1 MTQSIQ
7 PPSTEVID
15 TAEKFAFQA
24 GSATRSALPGD
35 SNTTRTRPA
44 VRPGTPQ
51 WTSLLERIAEGAADR
66 ERTRTP
72 PHDVIGWLREAG
84 VGRLRL
90 PVEDGGAGLSVPEL
104 FAALIDLAE
113 ADSSVPHIL
122 RTHFWFTEQH
132 LQSRHDPAFRARLK
146 LATDDKFVGNGFSEQ
161 SKQPVGLFF
170 DTAFTVEGD
179 GYRLNGKKYYSTGSI
194 YSDYT
199 QIWAAAP
206 GGRIAGAVIP
216 VDREGVS
223 ILDDWD
229 GFGQRLTGTGTTL
242 LDNVRVEA
250 DEFFDLGEP
259 EGEPV
264 PGYQGAFLQL
274 FLQAVTAGIL
284 RSVRNDAVALL
295 QRRARNYSHGGAHGP
310 TQDRQVLQVVGEISA
325 DVFAAEA
332 IVLRAAEAIQN
343 AVDSVVDGV
352 PTAEAAGAA
361 QLAAAQAKVAID
373 RFSSTTAA
381 KLFDVGGTSATQSV
395 HNLDRH
401 WRNIRT
407 ISTHNPTFLKA
418 SAVGDHLVSGVGFP
432 ANAYF

>member
-1 MTQSIQ
+1 MTN
-7 PPSTEVID
+7 
-15 TAEKFAFQA
+15 TADQ
-24 GSATRSALPGD
+24 
-35 SNTTRTRPA
+35 RT
-44 VRPGTPQ
+44 VRPGTAE
-51 WTSLLERIAEGAADR
+51 WTALLARIAEGAVER
-66 ERTRTP
+66 ERDRTA
-72 PHDVIGWLREAG
+72 PHQIIGWLKEAG

-90 PVEDGGAGLSVPEL
+90 PVEDGGAGLTIPEL
-104 FAALIDLAE
+104 FAAVIDLAE

-122 RTHFWFTEQH
+122 RTHFWFVEQH
-132 LQSRHDPAFRARLK
+132 LQAGNDPAFRARLA
-146 LATDDKFVGNGFSEQ
+146 LAADDKIVGNGFSEQ
-161 SKQPVGLFF
+161 SRKPVGLHF
-170 DTAFTVEGD
+170 DTAFTPDGD
-179 GYRLNGKKYYSTGSI
+179 GYRLNGTKFYSTGSI

-206 GGRIAGAVIP
+206 DGRIAGAVIP
-216 VDREGVS
+216 VDRAGVS

-229 GFGQRLTGTGTTL
+229 GFGQRLTGTGTTQ
-242 LDNVRVEA
+242 LDDVRVEA

-295 QRRARNYSHGGAHGP
+295 ERRARNYSHGGSQSP

-332 IVLRAAEAIQN
+332 IVRTAAEAIQ
-343 AVDSVVDGV
+343 AAADSVVDGV
-352 PTAEAAGAA
+352 PTAEAAEAA
-361 QLAAAQAKVAID
+361 QLAAAHAKVALD
-373 RFSSTTAA
+373 RFSATTATR
-381 KLFDVGGTSATQSV
+381 LFDVGGTSATQSL

-401 WRNIRT
+401 WRNVRT

-418 SAVGDHLVSGVGFP
+418 SAIGDHLVNGVGFP